1 MIAQPLIEIVP
12 DTPNVVVDPIKMV
25 SDLTESNLGEFT
37 DSVQKKIQQMK
48 MQEIKLP
55 VRKAKQLKK
64 IKVQPKVEVLKRGD
78 SMKSLAQVMS
88 PIERMQQLTKDN

>member
-12 DTPNVVVDPIKMV
+12 DTPNVVVDPNKIV

>member
-64 IKVQPKVEVLKRGD
+64 IKVHPKVEVLKRGD